1 MIPREMPPGRSAPIG
16 ANPSFVDLLSAWRP
30 DSLPRPATTG
40 PIPGVA
46 QGTTILALKFDGG
59 VVMAGDRQAT
69 AGYEIAQDRVE
80 KVFAADDFS
89 AIAISGAAGQAVEI
103 VKLFQIELEHYEK
116 ITGDRLSLDG
126 KANRLAQMI
135 RGNLG
140 LAMQAGLGVVPLFAG
155 FDEPRGQGR
164 IFQYDLS
171 GGRWEEPEFHADGS
185 GGRAASGSLRKRW
198 APGLTLA
205 AGLEVAAEALIDAS
219 REDAAT
225 GGPDPTRG
233 IYPTV
238 LVVDVAGAR
247 KLADAEVAVAVTA
260 VLARSA

>member
-1 MIPREMPPGRSAPIG
+1 MTDRDLASGWPGPIG
-16 ANPSFVDLLSAWRP
+16 SNPSFLDLLTAWRP
-30 DSLPRPATTG
+30 ETLPRALSPNG
-40 PIPGVA
+40 ILGVA
-46 QGTTILALKFDGG
+46 HGTTILALKYEGG
-59 VVMAGDRQAT
+59 VLMAGDRQAT

-103 VKLFQIELEHYEK
+103 VKLFQVELEHYEK
-116 ITGDRLSLDG
+116 ITGDRLSLEG

-155 FDEPRGQGR
+155 FDEARGQGR
-164 IFQYDLS
+164 IFQYDMS
-171 GGRWEEPEFHADGS
+171 GGRWEEPEFHTDGS
-185 GGRAASGSLRKRW
+185 GGRAAGSSLRKRW
-198 APGLTLA
+198 TAGLPLA
-205 AGLEVAAEALIDAS
+205 SALEVAAEALIDAS

-225 GGPDPTRG
+225 GGPDPGRG

-238 LVVDVAGAR
+238 LVVDAAGAR
-247 KLADAEVAVAVTA
+247 KLPDDDVAVPVRA
-260 VLARSA
+260 VLGRST

>member
-1 MIPREMPPGRSAPIG
+1 MTRPESPLDRSGPIG
-16 ANPSFVDLLSAWRP
+16 ANPSFTDLLAAWRP
-30 DSLPRPATTG
+30 ESLPRG
-40 PIPGVA
+40 VPGVA
-46 QGTTILALKFDGG
+46 LPAVAHGTTILALQFAGG

-155 FDEPRGQGR
+155 FDQSRGEGR
-164 IFQYDLS
+164 IFQYDIS
-171 GGRWEEPEFHADGS
+171 GGRWEEPQFHADGS
-185 GGRAASGSLRKRW
+185 GGRAATSSLRKRW
-198 APGLTLA
+198 TPGLKLPA
-205 AGLEVAAEALIDAS
+205 ALEVAAEALIDAS

-238 LVVDVAGAR
+238 LVVDATGAR
-247 KLADAEVAVAVTA
+247 KLSDDEVAVAVA
-260 VLARSA
+260 SVLGRSA